1 MADFTHIKMSKKLIA
16 PSILSAD
23 FSQLGQQV
31 NEVEAAGADLIHV
44 DVMDGHFVPN
54 ITIGPG
60 VIKSLRNTTKLP
72 LDIHLMIEH
81 PEFYIDHF
89 VDAGANWLSIHAEA
103 CAHLH
108 RTLHLIKSKPGIKVG
123 VAVNPAT
130 ALTNLVNVLEYLDF
144 VLIMSVNPGFGGQEF
159 IDQSIGKIKFLREM
173 LEKAGSKALIE
184 VDGGVDASN
193 AGSIAKA
200 GADVLVAGSA
210 VFENSHIKE
219 AFLKIKKAISNV

>member
-1 MADFTHIKMSKKLIA
+1 MSKKLIA

-23 FSQLGQQV
+23 FANLGEQV
-31 NEVEAAGADLIHV
+31 SEVEAAGADLIHI
-44 DVMDGHFVPN
+44 DIMDGHFVPN
-54 ITIGPG
+54 ITIGPD
-60 VIKSLRNTTKLP
+60 VVKSLRKTTKLP
-72 LDIHLMIEH
+72 IDVHLMIEH

-130 ALTNLVNVLEYLDF
+130 ALTNLVNIVEYLDF

-159 IDQSIGKIKFLREM
+159 IDQSISKIKFLREM
-173 LEKAGSKALIE
+173 LDKAGSKALIE
-184 VDGGVDASN
+184 IDGGVDASN
-193 AGSIAKA
+193 AGRIAKA
-200 GADVLVAGSA
+200 GADVIVAGSA
-210 VFENSHIKE
+210 IFANSHIKE
-219 AFLKIKKAISNV
+219 AVSSIKKAINDA